1 MLLLAPAVLLLV
13 QSPGVPHA
21 VEVLPGL
28 SVLRGE
34 PDEATF
40 KALKAAGVTAV
51 VNLRQDGEGDFTAQA
66 QATAAAGARYDRCPL
81 GREPSAE
88 ALDAFRKILRELP
101 KGSVILLHCA
111 SGNRAAG
118 ALYTFLVLDRGL
130 APDKALA
137 LAHEAGLHS
146 PATEAAVKGYVE
158 SRRKP

>member
-1 MLLLAPAVLLLV
+1 MLLLVPAALLLI
-13 QSPGVPHA
+13 QTPGVPHA
-21 VEVLPGL
+21 VEVLPGI
-28 SVLRGE
+28 SVVQGE

-51 VNLRQDGEGDFTAQA
+51 VNLRMDEEGNFEAQA
-66 QATAAAGARYDRCPL
+66 QATTAAGARYSRCPM
-81 GREPSAE
+81 GREPSPA
-88 ALDAFRKILRELP
+88 ALDAFRKTLQELP

-118 ALYTFLVLDRGL
+118 ALYAFLVLDRGL

-137 LAHEAGLHS
+137 LAHEAGLRN
-146 PATEAAVKGYVE
+146 PATETAVKAYVE